1 MNRVLTRLGFT
12 AAAIVAGSGIVAHA
26 QTATTGAVSGAVTDG
41 KGAPIAGATVRLTSA
56 QTTRQ
61 AVTGADGSFR
71 LGLLNPGAWT
81 IEVTKSGLQKF
92 TQNLTVLVNQTQPV
106 NIKMA
111 SEAATVVEVL
121 GTTATVDTTTTQ
133 TGLVTSMDNLSAI
146 PKGRDMSTVA
156 LLAPGVVAGGTFGT
170 GLNQHNDPSIGGGSG
185 AENSY
190 VVDGLSTTN
199 TARGFQGA
207 QLVTDFIDQVE
218 VQTGGFKPEFSALGG
233 VINAITKS
241 GTNAFKGSAWATW
254 DAIGIQAVPKRNEY
268 FKQDPPT
275 SRYDLGGEVSG
286 PIIKDKL
293 FFFIGVDGSKTE
305 SPESNNL
312 PNRSGL
318 RNGDETVDAY
328 QVIGKINWYLTQD
341 QQLTFSAN
349 VNNTKDD
356 FPNQYPG
363 TLGNA
368 QLGYNAKLDVQ
379 NFVLNYDWNI
389 SPSLFL
395 SAKLG
400 TTQYKTT
407 NNPTDT
413 TTVRVT
419 DYLWED
425 IGPGSTN
432 GDPNAGSGLA
442 YAHGGAGYYVS
453 EDKTQT
459 TQARVDLS
467 WFLGNH
473 NMKFGLSQLVSKY
486 TEVAATS
493 GGERVQINVT
503 TAPTQTQIIRQFL
516 HTNATV
522 KAIINAFYAQD
533 TWDVGAGVKLMY
545 GFRFETQDQRDLHD
559 KSFMKFDNFKDYVQ
573 PRLGFTWDVNQDG
586 KTKVSGNYAKY
597 FEQIPQRMAIRV
609 YANETYLRYNYRPT
623 NSTYDT
629 ATGAYTYGATPNSIT
644 DYGTPF
650 SFDPIAEG
658 TKLPERNEYIL
669 GVDHTF
675 ASGWTAGIHAKYR
688 ELKNPMEDMV
698 FTDSYGNPYDEGPA
712 ISTTAS
718 GTPRYG
724 AGAAVIGNPGAFQQW
739 RPNAKSMTN
748 VILAGGPGSSTYF
761 GYPYPYNS
769 YGINI
774 LDYYNP
780 ATGLFT
786 VQNTGYEKAGNRYQS
801 VDFTLDKK
809 TDRDTFSF
817 SYTWSRLEGNYEGVV
832 SSSNGQADGNIT
844 ASFDYF
850 PYVGWGL
857 LPNDRTHV
865 VKLFASH
872 RFDFFGGDLN
882 VGVNWTYQSG
892 TPNSAWDDGSL
903 SHGRAPGYDTAHLG
917 YLDYDNNTTLS
928 GNPVVISSEAAYN
941 NVNNW
946 ATGTGYGIGTQ
957 WIGPMSDTY
966 KFLDIGFYG
975 DAVAT
980 NGKQGDAGRSPAL
993 NNVDLHLDW
1002 AYKIGKK
1009 YKLVPSVDVFNLF
1022 NTRYATGQ
1030 LQQATDQGG
1039 APDPRYGAANAW
1051 QIGRRY
1057 RFGVKFQF

>member
-61 AVTGADGSFR
+61 TVTGADGAFR

-92 TQNLTVLVNQTQPV
+92 TQNLNVLVNQTQPV
-106 NIKMA
+106 SIKMA
-111 SEAATVVEVL
+111 AEAATVVEVL

-156 LLAPGVVAGGTFGT
+156 LLAPGVVTGGTFGT
-170 GLNQHNDPSIGGGSG
+170 GLNQHTDPSIGGGSG

-233 VINAITKS
+233 VVNAITKS

-254 DAIGIQAVPKRNEY
+254 DAIGIQSVPKRNDY
-268 FKQDPPT
+268 FKQDPPS
-275 SRYDLGGEVSG
+275 SRYDLGAEVSG

-293 FFFIGVDGSKTE
+293 FFFLGVDGSKTE

-318 RNGDETVDAY
+318 RNGDETLDAL

-341 QQLTFSAN
+341 QQITFSAN

-356 FPNQYPG
+356 FPKQYPG

-368 QLGYNAKLDVQ
+368 QLGYNGKLTVQ

-395 SAKLG
+395 SAKVG
-400 TTQYKTT
+400 STQYKTT
-407 NNPTDT
+407 IDPTDT
-413 TTVRVT
+413 TTIRVT
-419 DYLWED
+419 DYQWERN
-425 IGPGSTN
+425 GPGFLN
-432 GDPNAGSGLA
+432 GDPNAGSGLPFVR
-442 YAHGGAGYYVS
+442 GGAGYYAA
-453 EDKTQT
+453 EEKTQT

-467 WFLGNH
+467 WFVGNH

-486 TEVAATS
+486 SEIAATS
-493 GGERVQINVT
+493 GGERVSIN
-503 TAPTQTQIIRQFL
+503 AGASFAGLNRQFL

-522 KAIINAFYAQD
+522 KAIINAIYAQD

-559 KSFMKFDNFKDYVQ
+559 NSFMKFDDFKDYVQ

-586 KTKVSGNYAKY
+586 KTKVSGNYATY

-609 YANETYLRYNYRPT
+609 YANETYLRYNYRAN
-623 NSTYDT
+623 NSTYDN
-629 ATGAYTYGATPNSIT
+629 ATGAYTYGATPSSIV

-658 TKLPERNEYIL
+658 TKLPKRTEYIL

-688 ELKNPMEDMV
+688 ELKDPMEDMV
-698 FTDSYGNPYDEGPA
+698 FTDQYGNPYDEGPA
-712 ISTTAS
+712 ISFDGA
-718 GTPRYG
+718 GNPQYG

-739 RPNAKSMTN
+739 RPNPKSMTN
-748 VILAGGPGSSTYF
+748 VLLGQGTTT
-761 GYPYPYNS
+761 NN
-769 YGINI
+769 YGVNI

-786 VQNTGYEKAGNRYQS
+786 IQNTGYEKAGNKYSS

-832 SSSNGQADGNIT
+832 SSSNGQSDGNIT

-892 TPNSAWDDGSL
+892 TPNSAWDDGSTTN
-903 SHGRAPGYDTAHLG
+903 GYAPGWDTAHVVYTNPTNMSG
-917 YLDYDNNTTLS
+917 DPVAVNTD
-928 GNPVVISSEAAYN
+928 AAYN
-941 NVNNW
+941 NSANYD
-946 ATGTGYGIGTQ
+946 ADGF
-957 WIGPMSDTY
+957 WIGSSSDTH
-966 KFLDIGFYG
+966 KFLDIGYYG
-975 DAVAT
+975 DAVAAH
-980 NGKQGDAGRSPAL
+980 GKQGDAGRSPAL

-1002 AYKIGKK
+1002 AYKIGKR
-1009 YKLVPSVDVFNLF
+1009 YRLVPSVDVFNLF
-1022 NTRYATGQ
+1022 NTRYATSQ
-1030 LQQATDQGG
+1030 YQQVTDQGG
-1039 APDPRYGAANAW
+1039 NPDVRYGAASAW
-1051 QIGRRY
+1051 QVGRRY

>member
-1 MNRVLTRLGFT
+1 MNRIFTRLGFT

-41 KGAPIAGATVRLTSA
+41 KGAPVAGATVRLTSA

-61 AVTGADGSFR
+61 AVTGADGAFR

-106 NIKMA
+106 TIKMA

-156 LLAPGVVAGGTFGT
+156 MLAPGVVTGGFG
-170 GLNQHNDPSIGGGSG
+170 NDPSIGGGSA

-207 QLVTDFIDQVE
+207 TLVTDFIDQVE

-241 GTNAFKGSAWATW
+241 GTNNFKGSAWATW
-254 DAIGIQAVPKRNEY
+254 DAIGIQAVPKKNDY
-268 FKQDPPT
+268 FKQAPPN
-275 SRYDLGGEVSG
+275 SRYDLGAEVSG

-293 FFFIGVDGSKTE
+293 FFFVGVDGSKTE
-305 SPESNNL
+305 SSEKNNL
-312 PNRSGL
+312 PNINGL
-318 RNGDETVDAY
+318 RNGDQTIDSL

-341 QQLTFSAN
+341 QQITFSAN
-349 VNNTKDD
+349 VNDSKDD
-356 FPNQYPG
+356 FPKIFPG
-363 TLGNA
+363 TLGSA
-368 QLGYNAKLDVQ
+368 QLGRNRKDTVQ

-400 TTQYKTT
+400 STQYKTT
-407 NNPTDT
+407 INPTDT
-413 TTVRVT
+413 TDIRVT
-419 DYLWED
+419 DYQWETN
-425 IGPGSTN
+425 GPGNPTADPTN
-432 GDPNAGSGLA
+432 PLIGLA
-442 YAHGGAGYYVS
+442 YARGGAGYYVK

-467 WFLGNH
+467 WFVGNH
-473 NMKFGLSQLVSKY
+473 NMKFGVSQLTSKY
-486 TEVAATS
+486 TEIAATS
-493 GGERVQINVT
+493 GGERVSINAAGT
-503 TAPTQTQIIRQFL
+503 SSNQIIRQFL

-522 KAIINAFYAQD
+522 KEIMTSIYAQD

-545 GFRFETQDQRDLHD
+545 GFRFEMQDQRDLND
-559 KSFMKFDNFKDYVQ
+559 KSFMKFDKFSDYVQ

-609 YANETYLRYNYRPT
+609 YANETYLRYNYRFS
-623 NSTYDT
+623 NSTYNN
-629 ATGAYTYGATPNSIT
+629 ATGAYTYGATPNTIT

-650 SFDPIAEG
+650 SYDPIAEG
-658 TKLPERNEYIL
+658 TKLPQRDEYIL

-712 ISTTAS
+712 ISTTAT
-718 GTPRYG
+718 GAPRYG
-724 AGAAVIGNPGAFQQW
+724 AGAAVIGNPGNFQQW
-739 RPNAKSMTN
+739 RPNPKSMTLVLLGRGATGTN
-748 VILAGGPGSSTYF
+748 FLGNPATQ
-761 GYPYPYNS
+761 NN
-769 YGINI
+769 YGLNI

-786 VQNTGYEKAGNRYQS
+786 VQNTGYEKAGNKYQS

-832 SSSNGQADGNIT
+832 SGSNGQADGNIT

-892 TPNSAWDDGSL
+892 TPNSTWDDGSTT
-903 SHGRAPGYDTAHLG
+903 HGKAPGYDTAHLG
-917 YLDYDNNTTLS
+917 YLDYDNNNTLS
-928 GNPVVISSEAAYN
+928 GNPIVVKSDAAYN
-941 NVNNW
+941 NPANW
-946 ATGTGYGIGTQ
+946 VAGAGYGVGTQ
-957 WIGPMSDTY
+957 WIGPMDQTY

-975 DAVAT
+975 DAVA
-980 NGKQGDAGRSPAL
+980 NKGAQGDAGRTPAI

-1002 AYKIGKK
+1002 AYKFGKR
-1009 YKLVPSVDVFNLF
+1009 YKLIPSVDVFNLF
-1022 NTRYATGQ
+1022 NTRYAISQ
-1030 LQQATDQGG
+1030 LQQATDQSGIG
-1039 APDPRYGAANAW
+1039 DVRFGAANDW
-1051 QIGRRY
+1051 QLGRRY

>member
-1 MNRVLTRLGFT
+1 MNRVFTRLGFT
-12 AAAIVAGSGIVAHA
+12 AAVIVAGSGIVAHA

-106 NIKMA
+106 AIKMA

-156 LLAPGVVAGGTFGT
+156 MLAPGVVTGGMPGS
-170 GLNQHNDPSIGGGSG
+170 NDPSIGGGSA

-199 TARGFQGA
+199 TARGYQGA
-207 QLVTDFIDQVE
+207 SLVTDFIDQVE

-254 DAIGIQAVPKRNEY
+254 DAIGIQAMPKKNDY
-268 FKQDPPT
+268 FKQNPPN
-275 SRYDLGGEVSG
+275 SRYDLGAEVSG

-293 FFFIGVDGSKTE
+293 FFFMGVDGSKTE
-305 SPESNNL
+305 SNESNNL

-318 RNGDETVDAY
+318 RNGKQTIDNV

-341 QQLTFSAN
+341 QQITFSAN
-349 VNNTKDD
+349 INDGKDD

-368 QLGYNAKLDVQ
+368 QLGRNRKDTVQ

-395 SAKLG
+395 SAKVG
-400 TTQYKTT
+400 TTEYKTT
-407 NNPTDT
+407 IDPTNT
-413 TTVRVT
+413 TDVRVT
-419 DYLWED
+419 DYQWERN
-425 IGPGSTN
+425 GPGFLN

-442 YAHGGAGYYVS
+442 FIRGGTGYYVS
-453 EDKTQT
+453 EDKTKT
-459 TQARVDLS
+459 TQAKVDLS
-467 WFLGNH
+467 WFVGNH

-493 GGERVQINVT
+493 GGERVSINSGAT
-503 TAPTQTQIIRQFL
+503 FRGLNRQFL

-522 KAIINAFYAQD
+522 KAIINAVYAQD

-545 GFRFETQDQRDLHD
+545 GFRFETQDQRDFRDH
-559 KSFMKFDNFKDYVQ
+559 SFMKFDNFKDYVQ

-586 KTKVSGNYAKY
+586 KTKVSANYATY

-609 YANETYLRYNYRPT
+609 YANQTYLRYNYSAS
-623 NSTYDT
+623 NSSYDN
-629 ATGAYTYGATPNSIT
+629 ATGAYTYGATPSSIV

-650 SFDPIAEG
+650 SYDPIAEG
-658 TKLPERNEYIL
+658 TKLPQRTEYIL
-669 GVDHTF
+669 GVDHTY

-698 FTDSYGNPYDEGPA
+698 FTDPYGNPYDEGPGIVLDSA
-712 ISTTAS
+712 
-718 GTPRYG
+718 GNPLFG

-739 RPNAKSMTN
+739 RPNPKSMTN
-748 VILAGGPGSSTYF
+748 VLLSQGITT
-761 GYPYPYNS
+761 NN

-786 VQNTGYEKAGNRYQS
+786 IQNTGYEKAGNKYAS

-844 ASFDYF
+844 ASFDYY
-850 PYVGWGL
+850 PYQGWGL

-865 VKLFASH
+865 VKLFASR

-882 VGVNWTYQSG
+882 VGMNWTYQSG
-892 TPNSAWDDGSL
+892 TPNSLWDDGSTTN
-903 SHGRAPGYDTAHLG
+903 GYAPGWDTAHVV
-917 YLDYDNNTTLS
+917 YTNPNS
-928 GNPVVISSEAAYN
+928 MNGNPVAVNTDAAYN
-941 NVNNW
+941 DPANYDID
-946 ATGTGYGIGTQ
+946 GY
-957 WIGPMSDTY
+957 WIGSASDTH
-966 KFLDIGFYG
+966 KFLDIGYYG
-975 DAVAT
+975 DAVAAH
-980 NGKQGDAGRSPAL
+980 GKQGDAGRSPAL

-1002 AYKIGKK
+1002 AYKIGKR
-1009 YKLVPSVDVFNLF
+1009 YRLIPSVDVFNLF
-1022 NTRYATGQ
+1022 NTRYATNQ
-1030 LQQATDQGG
+1030 YQQATDQG
-1039 APDPRYGAANAW
+1039 ANPDVRYGAATAW
-1051 QIGRRY
+1051 QVGRRY

>member
-1 MNRVLTRLGFT
+1 LGFT

-26 QTATTGAVSGAVTDG
+26 QTATTGAINGVVTDS
-41 KGAPIAGATVRLTSA
+41 KGAPIAGATIRLTST

-81 IEVTKSGLQKF
+81 VEITKSGLQKI
-92 TQNLTVLVNQTQPV
+92 TQHVNVLVNQSQPV
-106 NIKMA
+106 NFKMA

-121 GTTATVDTTTTQ
+121 GTTAAVDTSTTQ
-133 TGLVTSMDNLSAI
+133 TGMVTTMDNLSAI
-146 PKGRDMSTVA
+146 PKGRDMSSVA
-156 LLAPGVVAGGTFGT
+156 MLAPGVVTGGFG
-170 GLNQHNDPSIGGGSG
+170 NDPSIGGGSS

-199 TARGFQGA
+199 TARGFQGSS
-207 QLVTDFIDQVE
+207 LVTDFIDQVE

-241 GTNAFKGSAWATW
+241 GTNTFKGSSWLTW
-254 DAIGIQAVPKRNEY
+254 DAIGIQAVPKKNDY
-268 FKQDPPT
+268 FKQAAPN
-275 SRYDLGGEVSG
+275 SRYDIGAEVSG

-293 FFFIGVDGSKTE
+293 FFFVGVDGSKTE
-305 SPESNNL
+305 SNESNNL

-318 RNGDETVDAY
+318 RNGAEKVDAY
-328 QVIGKINWYLTQD
+328 QIIGKINWYLTQD

-349 VNNTKDD
+349 LNNTKDD
-356 FPNQYPG
+356 FPKLYPG

-368 QLGYNAKLDVQ
+368 QLGYNRKDTVQ
-379 NFVLNYDWNI
+379 NFVINYDWNI
-389 SPSLFL
+389 NSSLFL

-400 TTQYKTT
+400 STQYKTT

-413 TTVRVT
+413 TDVRVT
-419 DYLWED
+419 DYKWEAT
-425 IGPGSTN
+425 GPGFLG

-442 YAHGGAGYYVS
+442 FQRGGAGYYVG

-467 WFLGNH
+467 WFVGSH
-473 NMKFGLSQLVSKY
+473 NMKFGLSQLTSKY
-486 TEVAATS
+486 TEIAATS
-493 GGERVQINVT
+493 GGERVTVNT
-503 TAPTQTQIIRQFL
+503 SGNQIIRQFL

-522 KAIINAFYAQD
+522 KAIINAAYAQD

-545 GFRFETQDQRDLHD
+545 GFRFETQDQRDLND
-559 KSFMKFDNFKDYVQ
+559 KSFMKFDKFSDYVQ

-586 KTKVSGNYAKY
+586 KTKISGNYAKY

-609 YANETYLRYNYRPT
+609 YANETYLRYNYRAS
-623 NSTYDT
+623 NSTYNNT
-629 ATGAYTYGATPNSIT
+629 TGAYTFGATPNTIT

-669 GVDHTF
+669 GVDHTY
-675 ASGWTAGIHAKYR
+675 ASGWTVGVHAKYR

-698 FTDSYGNPYDEGPA
+698 FTDQYGNPYDEGPA
-712 ISTTAS
+712 ISTTSTGA
-718 GTPRYG
+718 PRYG

-739 RPNAKSMTN
+739 RPNAKSLTN
-748 VILAGGPGSSTYF
+748 VVLAAGPGSTNWW
-761 GYPYPYNS
+761 GNPYPYNS

-774 LDYYNP
+774 LNYYNP

-786 VQNTGYEKAGNRYQS
+786 VANTGYEKAGNKYQS

-809 TDRDTFSF
+809 TDRDTLSF

-850 PYVGWGL
+850 PYVGYGL

-865 VKLFASH
+865 VKLYASH
-872 RFDFFGGDLN
+872 RFDLAGGDLN
-882 VGVNWTYQSG
+882 VGFNWTYQSG
-892 TPNSAWDDGSL
+892 TPNSSWDDGSL
-903 SHGRAPGYDTAHLG
+903 TNGYPLGWDTAHLG
-917 YLDYDNNTTLS
+917 YLDPNGSLG
-928 GNPVVISSEAAYN
+928 GNPIAVNTDAAYN
-941 NVNNW
+941 DVNNW
-946 ATGTGYGIGTQ
+946 AGGTAADIGGQ
-957 WIGPMSDTY
+957 WIGPSNLTH

-975 DAVAT
+975 NATAT
-980 NGKQGDAGRSPAL
+980 NGQQGQAGRTPAL
-993 NNVDLHLDW
+993 NNVDLHIDW

-1009 YKLVPSVDVFNLF
+1009 YKLIPSVDVFNLF
-1022 NTRYATGQ
+1022 NTRYATSQ

-1039 APDPRYGAANAW
+1039 AADVRYGSANAW
-1051 QIGRRY
+1051 QVGRRY

>member
-1 MNRVLTRLGFT
+1 MNRVFTRLGFT

-41 KGAPIAGATVRLTSA
+41 KGAPVAGATIRLTSA

-92 TQNLTVLVNQTQPV
+92 TQNLNVLVNQTQPV

-111 SEAATVVEVL
+111 AEAATVVEVL

-156 LLAPGVVAGGTFGT
+156 MLAPGVVAGGFG
-170 GLNQHNDPSIGGGSG
+170 NDPSIGGGSS

-207 QLVTDFIDQVE
+207 SLVTDFIDQVE

-241 GTNAFKGSAWATW
+241 GTNSFKGSAWATW
-254 DAIGIQAVPKRNEY
+254 DAIGIQAVPKKNDY
-268 FKQDPPT
+268 FKQTPPN
-275 SRYDLGGEVSG
+275 SRYDIGGEVSG

-293 FFFIGVDGSKTE
+293 FFFVGVDGSKTE
-305 SPESNNL
+305 APGSNSL

-318 RNGDETVDAY
+318 RNGDQTVDAY

-341 QQLTFSAN
+341 QQITFSAN
-349 VNNTKDD
+349 YNDTKDD

-363 TLGNA
+363 TLGDA
-368 QLGYNAKLDVQ
+368 QLGRNRKDTVQ

-407 NNPTDT
+407 NTPTDT
-413 TTVRVT
+413 TSVRVT
-419 DYLWED
+419 DYAWEET
-425 IGPGSTN
+425 GPGFLG

-442 YAHGGAGYYVS
+442 YVRGGAGYYVGT
-453 EDKTQT
+453 DKTET

-467 WFLGNH
+467 WFVGNH
-473 NMKFGLSQLVSKY
+473 NMKFGISQLTSKY
-486 TEVAATS
+486 SEIAATS
-493 GGERVQINVT
+493 GGERVQIN
-503 TAPTQTQIIRQFL
+503 AISALSQTQVIRQFL

-522 KAIINAFYAQD
+522 KAIINAVYAQD

-545 GFRFETQDQRDLHD
+545 GFRFETQDQRDLND
-559 KSFMKFDNFKDYVQ
+559 KSFMKFDDFKDYVQ

-586 KTKVSGNYAKY
+586 KTKVSGNYATY

-609 YANETYLRYNYRPT
+609 YANETYLRYNYRGS
-623 NSTYDT
+623 NSTYNN
-629 ATGAYTYGATPNSIT
+629 ATGAYTYGATPNTIT

-658 TKLPERNEYIL
+658 TKLPQRTEYLL

-698 FTDSYGNPYDEGPA
+698 FTDAYGNPYDEGPA
-712 ISTTAS
+712 ISYTAS

-739 RPNAKSMTN
+739 RPNSKSMTN
-748 VILAGGPGSSTYF
+748 VLLGQGVTT
-761 GYPYPYNS
+761 NN

-786 VQNTGYEKAGNRYQS
+786 IQNTGYEKAGNKYSS

-832 SSSNGQADGNIT
+832 SGSNGQADGNIT
-844 ASFDYF
+844 ASFDYY

-865 VKLFASH
+865 VKVYASH

-882 VGVNWTYQSG
+882 VGFNWTYQSG
-892 TPNSAWDDGSL
+892 SPTSVWDDGST
-903 SHGRAPGYDTAHLG
+903 SNGYASGWDTAHVVYTNPNSL
-917 YLDYDNNTTLS
+917 N
-928 GNPVVISSEAAYN
+928 GNPVAVNTDAAYN
-941 NVNNW
+941 NAGNYDVD
-946 ATGTGYGIGTQ
+946 GY
-957 WIGPMSDTY
+957 WIGSASDTH

-975 DAVAT
+975 DAVAA
-980 NGKQGDAGRSPAL
+980 NGRQGDAGRTPAL

-1002 AYKIGKK
+1002 AYKFGKK
-1009 YKLVPSVDVFNLF
+1009 YKLIPSVDVFNLF
-1022 NTRYATGQ
+1022 NTRYAIDQ

-1039 APDPRYGAANAW
+1039 AQDVRFGYATAW
-1051 QIGRRY
+1051 QVGRRY

>member
-1 MNRVLTRLGFT
+1 MNRILTRLGFT

-26 QTATTGAVSGAVTDG
+26 QTATTGAVSGSVTDA
-41 KGAPIAGATVRLTSA
+41 KGAPVAGATVRLTST

-61 AVTGADGSFR
+61 AVTGADGNFR
-71 LGLLNPGAWT
+71 LGLMNPGAWT
-81 IEVTKSGLQKF
+81 VEVTKSGFQKI
-92 TQNLTVLVNQTQPV
+92 TQNITVLVNQTQPV
-106 NIKMA
+106 NFKLA
-111 SEAATVVEVL
+111 GEAATVVEVL

-146 PKGRDMSTVA
+146 PKGRDMSSVA
-156 LLAPGVVAGGTFGT
+156 LLAPGVVSGGTFGT

-218 VQTGGFKPEFSALGG
+218 IQTGGFKPEFSALGG
-233 VINAITKS
+233 VVNAITKS
-241 GTNAFKGSAWATW
+241 GTNSFKGSAWATW
-254 DAIGIQAVPKRNEY
+254 DAIGIQSVPKRNDY
-268 FKQDPPT
+268 FKQDPPS
-275 SRYDLGGEVSG
+275 SRYDVGAEVSG

-293 FFFIGVDGSKTE
+293 FFFLGVDGSKTE
-305 SPESNNL
+305 SPENNNL

-318 RNGDETVDAY
+318 RNGDETLDAL

-341 QQLTFSAN
+341 QQITFSAN

-368 QLGYNAKLDVQ
+368 QLGYNAKLTVQ

-389 SPSLFL
+389 NPSLFL
-395 SAKLG
+395 SAKVG
-400 TTQYKTT
+400 STQYKTT
-407 NNPTDT
+407 IDPTDT

-419 DYLWED
+419 DYQWEQN
-425 IGPGSTN
+425 GPGFIS
-432 GDPNAGSGLA
+432 GDPNRLSGLA
-442 YAHGGAGYYVS
+442 FVRGGTGYYAS
-453 EDKTQT
+453 EEKTQT
-459 TQARVDLS
+459 TQAKVDLS
-467 WFLGNH
+467 WFVGNH

-486 TEVAATS
+486 SEIAATS
-493 GGERVQINVT
+493 GGERVSINSG
-503 TAPTQTQIIRQFL
+503 ASFRGLNRQFL

-522 KAIINAFYAQD
+522 KAIINAIYAQD

-559 KSFMKFDNFKDYVQ
+559 QSFMKFDDFKDYVQ

-586 KTKVSGNYAKY
+586 KTKVSGNYATY
-597 FEQIPQRMAIRV
+597 FEQVPQRMAIRV
-609 YANETYLRYNYRPT
+609 YANETYLRYNYSAT
-623 NSTYDT
+623 NSSYDN
-629 ATGAYTYGATPNSIT
+629 ATGAYTYGATPNSIV

-658 TKLPERNEYIL
+658 TKLPKRSEYIL

-675 ASGWTAGIHAKYR
+675 ASGWTAGVHAKYR
-688 ELKNPMEDMV
+688 ELKDPMEDMV
-698 FTDSYGNPYDEGPA
+698 FTDQYGNPYDEGPA
-712 ISTTAS
+712 IVLDAA
-718 GTPRYG
+718 GNPQYG

-739 RPNAKSMTN
+739 RPNSRSMTN
-748 VILAGGPGSSTYF
+748 VLLGQGVTT
-761 GYPYPYNS
+761 NN

-786 VQNTGYEKAGNRYQS
+786 IQNTGYEKAGNKYSS

-844 ASFDYF
+844 ASFDYY

-882 VGVNWTYQSG
+882 LGVNWTYQSG
-892 TPNSAWDDGSL
+892 TPNSLWDDGSTTN
-903 SHGRAPGYDTAHLG
+903 GYAPGYDTAHL
-917 YLDYDNNTTLS
+917 YYDAA
-928 GNPVVISSEAAYN
+928 GHPVVAN
-941 NVNNW
+941 
-946 ATGTGYGIGTQ
+946 
-957 WIGPMSDTY
+957 SDTEFNTATNWSNGAVGDGDFNGAGGSH

-975 DAVAT
+975 DAVAA
-980 NGKQGDAGRSPAL
+980 NGKQGDAGRSPAI

-1002 AYKIGKK
+1002 SYKIGKR
-1009 YKLVPSVDVFNLF
+1009 YRLIPSVDVFNLF
-1022 NTRYATGQ
+1022 NARYATNQ
-1030 LQQATDQGG
+1030 YQQATDQG
-1039 APDPRYGAANAW
+1039 ANLDVRYGAATTW
-1051 QIGRRY
+1051 QVGRRY

>member
-92 TQNLTVLVNQTQPV
+92 TQNLNVLVNQTQPV

-133 TGLVTSMDNLSAI
+133 TGLVTSMDNLSSI

-156 LLAPGVVAGGTFGT
+156 MLAPGVVAGGMPGS
-170 GLNQHNDPSIGGGSG
+170 NDPSIGGGSA

-199 TARGFQGA
+199 TARGYQGA
-207 QLVTDFIDQVE
+207 SLVTEFIDQVE

-254 DAIGIQAVPKRNEY
+254 DAIGIQAVPKKNDY
-268 FKQDPPT
+268 FKQDPPN
-275 SRYDLGGEVSG
+275 SRYDLGAEVSG

-293 FFFIGVDGSKTE
+293 FFFLGVDAAKTE
-305 SPESNNL
+305 SNESNNL
-312 PNRSGL
+312 PNLSGL
-318 RNGDETVDAY
+318 RNGKQTIDNL
-328 QVIGKINWYLTQD
+328 QVIGKINWYITQD
-341 QQLTFSAN
+341 QQITFSAN
-349 VNNTKDD
+349 VNDGKDD

-368 QLGYNAKLDVQ
+368 QLGRTRKDTVQ

-400 TTQYKTT
+400 STQYKTT
-407 NNPTDT
+407 IDPTDT
-413 TTVRVT
+413 TSVRVT
-419 DYLWED
+419 DYQWEQN
-425 IGPGSTN
+425 GPGFLN
-432 GDPNAGSGLA
+432 GDPNARSGLA
-442 YAHGGAGYYVS
+442 FVRGGAGYYVS

-467 WFLGNH
+467 WFVGNH
-473 NMKFGLSQLVSKY
+473 NMKFGLSQLTSKY
-486 TEVAATS
+486 TEIAATS
-493 GGERVQINVT
+493 GGERVSISASRAAT
-503 TAPTQTQIIRQFL
+503 PTAFNGLNRQFL

-522 KAIINAFYAQD
+522 KAIINAVYAQD

-559 KSFMKFDNFKDYVQ
+559 RSFMKFDDFKDYVQ

-609 YANETYLRYNYRPT
+609 YANETYLRYNYSRT
-623 NSTYDT
+623 NSSYNN
-629 ATGAYTYGATPNSIT
+629 ATGAYTYGTTPSSIV

-650 SFDPIAEG
+650 SYDPIAEG

-675 ASGWTAGIHAKYR
+675 ASGWTAGVHAKYR

-698 FTDSYGNPYDEGPA
+698 FTDQYGNPYDEGPA
-712 ISTTAS
+712 IALS
-718 GTPRYG
+718 GTGAPLYG

-739 RPNAKSMTN
+739 RPNAKSMTLVLLN
-748 VILAGGPGSSTYF
+748 QGGGTNYL
-761 GYPYPYNS
+761 GNPYTQNN
-769 YGINI
+769 YGVDYLN
-774 LDYYNP
+774 YYNP

-786 VQNTGYEKAGNRYQS
+786 IPNTGYEKAGNKYSS

-850 PYVGWGL
+850 PYAGWGL

-892 TPNSAWDDGSL
+892 TPNSAWDDGSTTN
-903 SHGRAPGYDTAHLG
+903 GYASGFDTAHVV
-917 YLDYDNNTTLS
+917 YKDVNNVYTLS
-928 GNPVVISSEAAYN
+928 GNPVVANSDAAYN
-941 NVNNW
+941 DPNNYDVD
-946 ATGTGYGIGTQ
+946 GN
-957 WIGPMSDTY
+957 WIGGSDVTHS
-966 KFLDIGFYG
+966 FLDIGYYG
-975 DAVAT
+975 DAVAAH
-980 NGKQGDAGRSPAL
+980 GKQGDAGRTPAL
-993 NNVDLHLDW
+993 NNVDMHLDW

-1009 YKLVPSVDVFNLF
+1009 YKLIPSVDVFNLF
-1022 NTRYATGQ
+1022 NTRYATSQ
-1030 LQQATDQGG
+1030 LQQVTDQGG
-1039 APDPRYGAANAW
+1039 NPDVRYGAANAW
-1051 QIGRRY
+1051 QVGRRY